1 MNTNEALRLYLKLGY
16 MVRLY
21 GAYLY
26 NSLFIP
32 LIPNI
37 FMRGSDL
44 ISLQGAIR
52 IYDTVMTEY
61 KIAKKDTTSEQII
74 K

>member
-44 ISLQGAIR
+44 ISL
-52 IYDTVMTEY
+52 
-61 KIAKKDTTSEQII
+61 
-74 K
+74 